1 MAIEV
6 RWGNAMPVAVYVLGL
21 SIFAQGTSELML
33 AGLLPELSGDLGI
46 SIPAAGL
53 LISAFAVGML
63 LGAPILAVVTLK
75 WSRRTA
81 LLVFLGIFAA
91 THVAGALTPNY
102 AVLLATRVVG
112 AFVYAGFW
120 SVAAVTV
127 VALVP
132 VDRRAR
138 AMSVVTGGLTIAT
151 IVGLPIGT
159 VLGQNLGWRSAFW
172 TVAGLC
178 VLAMAGVFATIPGG
192 RPDPKSAPR
201 LREELRALR
210 HARLWLAFGT
220 TALVTATILVVFS
233 YLAPLLINTTG
244 LTPSA
249 VPGVLALYGLGSF
262 IGITLGGRTAD
273 ALPFHTLFVG
283 ITGLGILS
291 AVLALTATNPV
302 VTLAVVVLL
311 GGFGFAT
318 NPALNARVFSLAG
331 DAPTLAT
338 ATNFSAFN
346 VGITAGPWLGGLA
359 IDAGAGYPALGW
371 IAVATGLAALATVVV
386 AAFLPVSSPGRS
398 GRCGSDRT
406 RRAA

>member
-1 MAIEV
+1 
-6 RWGNAMPVAVYVLGL
+6 MPIAVYVLGL

-33 AGLLPELSGDLGI
+33 AGLLPELAADLHVT
-46 SIPAAGL
+46 IPQAGL
-53 LISAFAVGML
+53 LISAFAAGML
-63 LGAPILAVVTLK
+63 VGAPVLAVVTLT

-81 LLVFLGIFAA
+81 LLLFLAVFVV
-91 THVAGALTPNY
+91 THVAGALTTSY
-102 AVLLATRVVG
+102 AVLLATRIVG

-132 VDRRAR
+132 SNARAR

-151 IVGLPIGT
+151 IIGLPLGT
-159 VLGQNLGWRSAFW
+159 VLGQHLGWQSAFW

-178 VLAMAGVFATIPGG
+178 VLAMAGVVTTVPAG
-192 RPDPKSAPR
+192 RPDPATAPR
-201 LREELRALR
+201 LRKELRALR
-210 HARLWLAFGT
+210 NTRLWLAFAT

-233 YLAPLLINTTG
+233 YLAPLLTQTTH
-244 LTPSA
+244 LPPAA

-262 IGITLGGRTAD
+262 IGITVGGRFAD
-273 ALPFHTLFVG
+273 ALPFHTLFIC
-283 ITGLGILS
+283 ITGLITLS
-291 AVLALTATNPV
+291 AVLALTAHV
-302 VTLAVVVLL
+302 AVLAVAVIVFL
-311 GGFGFAT
+311 GAFGFGA
-318 NPALNARVFSLAG
+318 NPALNARVFTLAG

-359 IDAGAGYPALGW
+359 LAAGADYRTLGW
-371 IAVATGLAALATVVV
+371 IAVATGLAALATVLV
-386 AAFLPVSSPGRS
+386 AALVSSPDPADRGA
-398 GRCGSDRT
+398 SDRS

>member
-1 MAIEV
+1 
-6 RWGNAMPVAVYVLGL
+6 MPIAVYVLGL

-33 AGLLPELSGDLGI
+33 AGLLPELAADLHV
-46 SIPAAGL
+46 SIPQAGL
-53 LISAFAVGML
+53 LISAFAAGML
-63 LGAPILAVVTLK
+63 VGAPVLAVVTLT

-81 LLVFLGIFAA
+81 LLLFLAVFAL
-91 THVAGALTPNY
+91 THVAGALTTSY
-102 AVLLATRVVG
+102 AVLLATRIAG

-132 VDRRAR
+132 SNARAR

-151 IVGLPIGT
+151 IIGLPLGT
-159 VLGQNLGWRSAFW
+159 VLGQHLGWQSAFW

-178 VLAMAGVFATIPGG
+178 VLAMAGVVTTVPAG
-192 RPDPKSAPR
+192 RPDPATAPR

-210 HARLWLAFGT
+210 STRLWLAFTT
-220 TALVTATILVVFS
+220 TALVTATILIIFS
-233 YLAPLLINTTG
+233 YLAPLLTQTTH
-244 LTPSA
+244 LPAAA

-262 IGITLGGRTAD
+262 VGITAGGRFAD
-273 ALPFHTLFVG
+273 ALPFHTLFIS
-283 ITGLGILS
+283 ITGLVALS
-291 AVLALTATNPV
+291 AVLALTAHV
-302 VTLAVVVLL
+302 AVLAIAVVVFL
-311 GGFGFAT
+311 GAFGFAA

-346 VGITAGPWLGGLA
+346 VGITAGPWLGALA

-371 IAVATGLAALATVVV
+371 IAVATGLAALGTVLV
-386 AAFLPVSSPGRS
+386 AALVSSPVPADRGV
-398 GRCGSDRT
+398 SDRS

>member
-1 MAIEV
+1 
-6 RWGNAMPVAVYVLGL
+6 MPVAVYVLGL

-33 AGLLPELSGDLGI
+33 AGLLPELSADLDI
-46 SIPAAGL
+46 SIPQAGL
-53 LISAFAVGML
+53 LISAFAIGML
-63 LGAPILAVVTLK
+63 IGAPVLAVVTLT

-81 LLVFLGIFAA
+81 LVLFLAVFAL

-102 AVLLATRVVG
+102 NVLLATRIVG

-132 VDRRAR
+132 ANTRAR
-138 AMSVVTGGLTIAT
+138 AMSIVTGGLTIAA
-151 IVGLPIGT
+151 IVGLPAGT
-159 VLGQNLGWRSAFW
+159 VMGQHLGWRTAFW

-178 VLAMAGVFATIPGG
+178 VLAMAGVLATIPAG
-192 RPDPKSAPR
+192 RPTAEQTPR
-201 LREELRALR
+201 LRNEVRAL
-210 HARLWLAFGT
+210 ANSRLWLAFGT
-220 TALVTATILVVFS
+220 TALVTTSILVVFS
-233 YLAPLLINTTG
+233 YLAPLLIQTTG
-244 LTPSA
+244 LPPGA
-249 VPGVLALYGLGSF
+249 VPAVLALYGLGSF

-273 ALPFHTLFVG
+273 ALPFHTLYTG
-283 ITGLGILS
+283 IAGLSVLS
-291 AVLALTATNPV
+291 ALLALTATSPV
-302 VTLAVVVLL
+302 VAIPVIVLL

-318 NPALNARVFSLAG
+318 NPALNARVFSLSG

-359 IDAGAGYPALGW
+359 ITAGAGYAALGW
-371 IAVATGLAALATVVV
+371 IAVATGLTALGTVVV
-386 AAFLPVSSPGRS
+386 AALLPVSSPDHS
-398 GRCGSDRT
+398 GRYGSGRT

>member
-1 MAIEV
+1 
-6 RWGNAMPVAVYVLGL
+6 MPIAVYVLGL

-33 AGLLPELSGDLGI
+33 AGLMPELSADLRV

-63 LGAPILAVVTLK
+63 VGAPVLAVVTLT

-81 LLVFLGIFAA
+81 LLLFLGIFAL
-91 THVAGALTPNY
+91 THIAGALTPNY
-102 AVLLATRVVG
+102 AVLLITRVVG

-132 VDRRAR
+132 SDSRAR
-138 AMSVVTGGLTIAT
+138 AMSIVTGGLTIAT

-159 VLGQNLGWRSAFW
+159 VMGQHLGWRAAFW

-178 VLAMAGVFATIPGG
+178 ALAMVGVFATVPGG
-192 RPDPKSAPR
+192 RPDPASAPR
-201 LREELRALR
+201 LADELRALVN
-210 HARLWLAFGT
+210 ARLWLAFCT

-233 YLAPLLINTTG
+233 YLAPLLIDTTG
-244 LTPSA
+244 LVPGA

-273 ALPFHTLFVG
+273 GLPFHTLFVG
-283 ITGLGILS
+283 VTGLVVLS
-291 AVLALTATNPV
+291 AALAVTATDPV
-302 VTLAVVVLL
+302 VAIAVIVLL

-346 VGITAGPWLGGLA
+346 VGITVGPWLGGLA
-359 IDAGAGYPALGW
+359 IGAGAGYPALGW
-371 IAVATGLAALATVVV
+371 IAVATGLAALGTVLV
-386 AAFLPVSSPGRS
+386 AAFLPVSSPDHSGRGGSGRS
-398 GRCGSDRT
+398 

>member
-1 MAIEV
+1 
-6 RWGNAMPVAVYVLGL
+6 MPVAVYVLGL

-33 AGLLPELSGDLGI
+33 AGLLPELSADLGV

-53 LISAFAVGML
+53 LISAFAAGML
-63 LGAPILAVVTLK
+63 VGAPVLAVLTLN

-81 LLVFLGIFAA
+81 LLIFLGIFALA
-91 THVAGALTPNY
+91 HIAGALTPNY
-102 AVLLATRVVG
+102 EVLLATRIIG

-127 VALVP
+127 VDVVP
-132 VDRRAR
+132 ADSRAR
-138 AMSVVTGGLTIAT
+138 AMSVVTGGLTVAT
-151 IVGLPIGT
+151 IVGLPAGT
-159 VLGQNLGWRSAFW
+159 VLGQHLGWRAAFW

-178 VLAMAGVFATIPGG
+178 VLAAAGVVATIPGS
-192 RPDPKSAPR
+192 RPERAPR
-201 LREELRALR
+201 LTDELKVLLNS
-210 HARLWLAFGT
+210 RLWLAFGT

-233 YLAPLLINTTG
+233 YLAPLLIQTTG
-244 LTPSA
+244 LPPGA

-273 ALPFHTLFVG
+273 ALPFHTLFTG
-283 ITGLGILS
+283 IAGLCVLS
-291 AVLALTATNPV
+291 AVLALTATAPIV
-302 VTLAVVVLL
+302 AIAVIVLL

-346 VGITAGPWLGGLA
+346 VGITVGPWLGGLA
-359 IDAGAGYPALGW
+359 IDAGTGYAALGW
-371 IAVATGLAALATVVV
+371 IAVALGVVALGTVVLAAL
-386 AAFLPVSSPGRS
+386 LPVSSPDRS
-398 GRCGSDRT
+398 GRYGSGRT

>member
-1 MAIEV
+1 
-6 RWGNAMPVAVYVLGL
+6 MPIAVYVLGL

-33 AGLLPELSGDLGI
+33 AGLLPELATDLHV
-46 SIPAAGL
+46 SIPEAGL
-53 LISAFAVGML
+53 LISAFAAGML
-63 LGAPILAVVTLK
+63 VGAPVLAVVTLT

-81 LLVFLGIFAA
+81 LLVFLAIFAG
-91 THVAGALTPNY
+91 THVVGALTTSY
-102 AVLLATRVVG
+102 AVLFATRIVG

-132 VDRRAR
+132 SNARAR

-151 IVGLPIGT
+151 IVGVPLGT
-159 VLGQNLGWRSAFW
+159 VLGQHFGWQSAFW

-178 VLAMAGVFATIPGG
+178 VLAMAGVVTTVPAG
-192 RPDPKSAPR
+192 RPDPATTPR
-201 LREELRALR
+201 LREELRALGNT
-210 HARLWLAFGT
+210 RLWLAFAT

-233 YLAPLLINTTG
+233 YLAPLLTQTTQ
-244 LTPSA
+244 LPPAA

-262 IGITLGGRTAD
+262 VGITVGGRFAD
-273 ALPFHTLFVG
+273 ALPFHTLFIS
-283 ITGLGILS
+283 ITGLVTLS
-291 AVLALTATNPV
+291 AVLALTAH
-302 VTLAVVVLL
+302 LAVLAIGVIVFL
-311 GGFGFAT
+311 GAFGFAA

-346 VGITAGPWLGGLA
+346 VGITVGPWLGGLA
-359 IDAGAGYPALGW
+359 LDAGAGYRTLGW
-371 IAVATGLAALATVVV
+371 IAVATGLAALATVVL
-386 AAFLPVSSPGRS
+386 AALVSSPVPADRGA
-398 GRCGSDRT
+398 SDRS

>member
-1 MAIEV
+1 
-6 RWGNAMPVAVYVLGL
+6 MPIAVYVLGL

-33 AGLLPELSGDLGI
+33 AGLLPELSADLQI
-46 SIPAAGL
+46 TIPQAGL

-63 LGAPILAVVTLK
+63 VGAPVLAVVTLT

-81 LLVFLGIFAA
+81 LLAFLAVFVLA
-91 THVAGALTPNY
+91 HVAGALTPSY
-102 AVLLATRVVG
+102 PLLLITRVVG

-127 VALVP
+127 MALVSA
-132 VDRRAR
+132 DRRAR
-138 AMSVVTGGLTIAT
+138 AMSVVTGGLTVAT
-151 IVGLPIGT
+151 IVGLPLGT
-159 VLGQNLGWRSAFW
+159 VLGQQLGWRSAFW

-178 VLAMAGVFATIPGG
+178 VLAMLGVLRTVPAD
-192 RPDPKSAPR
+192 RPDPATAPR
-201 LREELRALR
+201 LADELRVLVN
-210 HARLWLAFGT
+210 ARLWLAFGT

-233 YLAPLLINTTG
+233 YLAPLLTQATG
-244 LTPSA
+244 LPPVA

-262 IGITLGGRTAD
+262 VGINCGGRFAD
-273 ALPFHTLFVG
+273 ALPFHTLFIS
-283 ITGLGILS
+283 ITGLVGLS
-291 AVLALTATNPV
+291 ALLAISASEPV
-302 VTLAVVVLL
+302 PAIAVIALL
-311 GGFGFAT
+311 GGFGFAA

-346 VGITAGPWLGGLA
+346 VGITVGPWLGGLA

-371 IAVATGLAALATVVV
+371 IAVATGLAALATVLLAV
-386 AAFLPVSSPGRS
+386 LGTPVSSPGLA
-398 GRCGSDRT
+398 GRDATDRN

>member
-1 MAIEV
+1 
-6 RWGNAMPVAVYVLGL
+6 MPIAVYVLGL

-33 AGLLPELSGDLGI
+33 AGLLPELATDLQV
-46 SIPAAGL
+46 SIPQAGL
-53 LISAFAVGML
+53 LISAFALGML
-63 LGAPILAVVTLK
+63 VGAPVLAVVTLT

-81 LLVFLGIFAA
+81 LLIFLATFAL

-102 AVLLATRVVG
+102 TVLLITRIVG

-132 VDRRAR
+132 STMRAR

-151 IVGLPIGT
+151 IVGLPLGT
-159 VLGQNLGWRSAFW
+159 VLGQHLGWRSAFW

-178 VLAMAGVFATIPGG
+178 VLAMAGVLATVPGD
-192 RPDPKSAPR
+192 RPDPATAPR
-201 LREELRALR
+201 LADELRVLVN
-210 HARLWLAFGT
+210 ARLWLAFGT

-233 YLAPLLINTTG
+233 YLAPLLTQTTG
-244 LTPSA
+244 LPTSA

-262 IGITLGGRTAD
+262 IGITVGGRFAD
-273 ALPFHTLFVG
+273 ARPFRTLFIS
-283 ITGLGILS
+283 ITGLVVLS
-291 AVLALTATNPV
+291 ALLAIVTSAPV
-302 VTLAVVVLL
+302 PTIAVIALL
-311 GGFGFAT
+311 GGFGFAA

-346 VGITAGPWLGGLA
+346 VGITVGPWLGGLA
-359 IDAGAGYPALGW
+359 IGAGAGYPALGW
-371 IAVATGLAALATVVV
+371 IAVATGLAALAAVLL
-386 AAFLPVSSPGRS
+386 AAFLPVSSPDLA
-398 GRCGSDRT
+398 DRAAT
-406 RRAA
+406 DRNRRAA